1 MNIYTSFER
10 QDYIKPVAEVGSKG
24 VPNESSRVMPHEW
37 IKLKKKLP
45 PRFHN
50 LCDLGRKSMI
60 EIKKLKRQIKPAM
73 KSEQGFQNWGQFTDL
88 RPRIERILA
97 FCHECLAKGSEEG
110 GESLQKLSEKTMIT
124 ESEEFSNAGTTETR
138 PIAISFYLANF
149 KSFLTGCVYDTLW
162 EIKDRV
168 NEDMGRDNL
177 DTEFADVLKK
187 KVAMYG
193 TSKMPEEEEFQG
205 GGFE

>member
-1 MNIYTSFER
+1 MSQYTTLER
-10 QDYIKPVAEVGSKG
+10 QDYIEPVAEVGSKG

-37 IKLKKKLP
+37 IKLKRKLP
-45 PRFHN
+45 TRFHN

-73 KSEQGFQNWGQFTDL
+73 RSEQGFQSWGQFTDL
-88 RPRIERILA
+88 RPRIERILT
-97 FCHECLAKGSEEG
+97 FCHECLSKGSEES
-110 GESLQKLSEKTMIT
+110 GESLQKLSERTLLT

-149 KSFLTGCVYDTLW
+149 KSFLTGCVYDTLQ

-168 NEDMGRDNL
+168 KEDMSRDQL
-177 DTEFADVLKK
+177 DTEFAGVLKK
-187 KVAMYG
+187 KVVMYG
-193 TSKMPEEEEFQG
+193 TSKLTEEEEFEG